1 MRCDTQ
7 IKQIKRAL
15 RERKPPPM
23 QKFKTKMIPDFQ
35 INPDPDARRICPKML
50 WMDYLVGVSQ
60 LFRQV

>member
-1 MRCDTQ
+1 
-7 IKQIKRAL
+7 
-15 RERKPPPM
+15 M